1 MALIAK
7 NCALQ
12 ASASIAKLTYRLS
25 GSTPNPS
32 PDRIIDV
39 PSRDQGRTIK
49 TNAYEP
55 STQPSGPSAVL
66 VNFHGSGWIL
76 PCHGESDHYCRT
88 ITQSTEYTVLDASYR
103 LAPTTPFPGAQND
116 GEDVIRYVLANPDL
130 YDSSRI
136 VLSGFSAGGHTALV
150 LASTTFPANT
160 FSKLI
165 LFYPALNLSI
175 DPYTME
181 DPEPTIPPA
190 ISPEFLSLVIAA
202 YIQDQSLDTKDPRI
216 SPIFASLDSLP
227 KDVAVFTAGADNLM
241 PEAERLVE
249 KLKASGDRSITYRK
263 FDKCNHAFD
272 VSPKPDSIE
281 QKAQQEAYSIVVKML
296 QT

>member
-1 MALIAK
+1 
-7 NCALQ
+7 
-12 ASASIAKLTYRLS
+12 
-25 GSTPNPS
+25 
-32 PDRIIDV
+32 
-39 PSRDQGRTIK
+39 
-49 TNAYEP
+49 
-55 STQPSGPSAVL
+55 
-66 VNFHGSGWIL
+66 
-76 PCHGESDHYCRT
+76 
-88 ITQSTEYTVLDASYR
+88 
-103 LAPTTPFPGAQND
+103 
-116 GEDVIRYVLANPDL
+116 
-130 YDSSRI
+130 
-136 VLSGFSAGGHTALV
+136 
-150 LASTTFPANT
+150 
-160 FSKLI
+160 
-165 LFYPALNLSI
+165 
-175 DPYTME
+175 ME